1 MALIKCVECGKEIS
15 DKAYACPNCG
25 CPAEYQSLES
35 TLDSKNPA
43 IQITTESQKQCSYGK
58 EWDEIMHELLVNHS
72 SLGAISMIRKITGI
86 SLSEAKKITDYIKI
100 HHEPPKEY
108 AYLQPPMSEV
118 ILPAITRCKT
128 CYKEISNQAE
138 TCPHCGQPTGVHVCP
153 KCGSI
158 NTQTISDSSKAF
170 SIFMW
175 GAYSANKVMSKYQCK
190 DCWHKF

>member
-25 CPAEYQSLES
+25 CPAEYQSKN
-35 TLDSKNPA
+35 SKS
-43 IQITTESQKQCSYGK
+43 IMDRTTIECQNQSSYSE
-58 EWDEIMHELLVNHS
+58 EWNDIIHEVLVNHS
-72 SLGAISMIRKITGI
+72 HLGAISIIRKITGM
-86 SLSEAKKITDYIKI
+86 SLREAKKIVDYIEI
-100 HHEPPKEY
+100 HHKPPEEY
-108 AYLQPPMSEV
+108 AYLHHQMPEV

-153 KCGSI
+153 KCGST